1 MTLGKTIRAARTAAE
16 MTLDDL
22 AGELDIAEAS
32 LSNIERD
39 RSIPSEDLL
48 RRLALALNLDADE
61 LRAMAGKLTEEEW
74 AFVKRTPSVVKLLG
88 AMMAAGFGGKEVEKL
103 VKQVEKKR

>member
-22 AGELDIAEAS
+22 AGELGIVVPS
-32 LSNIERD
+32 LSKIERD
-39 RSIPSEDLL
+39 LLIPSADLL
-48 RRLALALNLDADE
+48 RRLADALSLDADE

-74 AFVKRTPSVVKLLG
+74 AYVKRTPAVVKLLG
-88 AMMAAGFGGKEVEKL
+88 AMMAAGFGAKEVEKL
-103 VKQVEKKR
+103 AKQVARKR